1 LQFEN
6 SPWAAAPTFCA
17 PTEPGEGRE
26 LGPSSLGGILPGKI
40 TLRDI
45 GRKLNLSSTT
55 ISLALRD
62 HPRISAGTKERIR
75 KLITEWKYEPDQVA
89 RALVMGRSNLIGVIV
104 PNSSDP
110 YYAEVFK
117 GIEDAV
123 RSANCYAL
131 LCNGSYDLD
140 GYAARVKEM
149 MSLRVGGILIAP
161 PFKRER
167 LAPHPFW
174 EDLRSHNTPVVL
186 INRRLNP
193 AVFHQVSADYESGV
207 RMVVETLSSLG
218 HKRVAYI
225 SGQPALLPIQ
235 QRLAAF
241 RRLARKHGFDQ
252 DASLVSHSILTL
264 RGGYDACERLWS
276 GLSKQPTA
284 IVTFSDTIAVG
295 ILRFLQEQG
304 VDVPEDVSLISFDGI
319 AFSEFT
325 TPSISTVVTP
335 MYEIGQKAF
344 SLLQGAL
351 NGEHKEPKSLVLPV
365 QLVVRESVS
374 RVRASQERVALAGRS
389 ID

>member
-1 LQFEN
+1 M
-6 SPWAAAPTFCA
+6 
-17 PTEPGEGRE
+17 
-26 LGPSSLGGILPGKI
+26 PGKI

-75 KLITEWKYEPDQVA
+75 KLIAEWKYEPDQVA

-161 PFKRER
+161 PFKQER
-167 LAPHPFW
+167 LAPQPFW
-174 EDLRSHNTPVVL
+174 EDLHHQNTPVVL

-207 RMVVETLSSLG
+207 RMVVDTFFVTGAQAS
-218 HKRVAYI
+218 
-225 SGQPALLPIQ
+225 
-235 QRLAAF
+235 RLY
-241 RRLARKHGFDQ
+241 
-252 DASLVSHSILTL
+252 L
-264 RGGYDACERLWS
+264 R
-276 GLSKQPTA
+276 
-284 IVTFSDTIAVG
+284 
-295 ILRFLQEQG
+295 
-304 VDVPEDVSLISFDGI
+304 
-319 AFSEFT
+319 
-325 TPSISTVVTP
+325 
-335 MYEIGQKAF
+335 
-344 SLLQGAL
+344 
-351 NGEHKEPKSLVLPV
+351 
-365 QLVVRESVS
+365 
-374 RVRASQERVALAGRS
+374 
-389 ID
+389 

>member
-1 LQFEN
+1 M
-6 SPWAAAPTFCA
+6 T
-17 PTEPGEGRE
+17 
-26 LGPSSLGGILPGKI
+26 GKI

-62 HPRISAGTKERIR
+62 HPRISTATKQRIR
-75 KLITEWKYEPDQVA
+75 ELITEWKYEPDQVA

-140 GYAARVKEM
+140 GYATRVKEM
-149 MSLRVGGILIAP
+149 MGLRVAGILIAP
-161 PFKRER
+161 PFKQER
-167 LAPHPFW
+167 LTPHRFW
-174 EDLRSHNTPVVL
+174 EDLRNQNTAVVL

-193 AVFHQVSADYESGV
+193 PVFHQVSADYETGV
-207 RMVVETLSSLG
+207 RMVVKTLSSLG

-225 SGQPALLPIQ
+225 SGEPALLPIQ
-235 QRLAAF
+235 QRLSAF
-241 RRLARKHGFDQ
+241 RRWARKHGFDQ
-252 DASLVSHSILTL
+252 DPWLVAQSILTL

-276 GLSKQPTA
+276 NLSAKPTA

-295 ILRFLQEQG
+295 VLRFLQNKA
-304 VDVPEDVSLISFDGI
+304 VHVPDDISLISFDGI

-325 TPSISTVVTP
+325 NPSISTVVTP

-344 SLLQGAL
+344 SLLLGTL
-351 NGEHKEPKSLVLPV
+351 NGEIKDPQSIVLPV
-365 QLVVRESVS
+365 ELKVRESIG
-374 RVRASQERVALAGRS
+374 RMREGQEQRTAIPRS